1 MSQKASKAFSND
13 ASNMRISDLRLVEMD
28 RFETG
33 IEERDSEPEDDG
45 AKVVANLETEVDE
58 DGFFLEEG
66 LCNIGSLRKGK
77 KMTIKIY
84 LTSPKL
90 T

>member
-13 ASNMRISDLRLVEMD
+13 ASNMGIADLGLVEMD

-33 IEERDSEPEDDG
+33 VEEGDSEPEDDG
-45 AKVVANLETEVDE
+45 AEVVADLEAEVDE

-66 LCNIGSLRKGK
+66 LCNIGILNEEKQVK
-77 KMTIKIY
+77 LKI
-84 LTSPKL
+84 LT
-90 T
+90 